1 MGEIKKASIARFLPI
16 VAVGAGIGTLLR
28 AVVEGYFPPDPG
40 QWPWATFWINIGGSF
55 VLGFLLEFLALS
67 GEDTGWIRGIRLGAG
82 TGIIGGF
89 TTYSTFILEIDQIA
103 RAGHFPIATVY
114 ALVSVGLGLASAFA
128 GLSLSNAVT
137 HGTRQKV
144 VTK

>member
-40 QWPWATFWINIGGSF
+40 